1 MLLNVTC
8 KLYVILTRKY
18 ISKADDTVQSV
29 ATNVL
34 KRGQQPYSDINEVL
48 NKWNYTWSVNNLH
61 NTITWIY
68 ETNCLYIFNLV
79 LSIGRIFFLLS
90 WIIYLTF
97 FKNQIIK
104 NRHNWYWD
112 CSIAL
117 ILKRIRNKG
126 CVFSFTF
133 FLSGWSDT
141 N

>member
-18 ISKADDTVQSV
+18 ILKADDTVQSV

-104 NRHNWYWD
+104 NGHNWYWG

-126 CVFSFTF
+126 CVFFFTF